1 MKEILDIYSD
11 YLLSSFGQTTATGL
25 SKLLSGD
32 LSHDQITRR
41 LGQEKL
47 TPKAWWQIVKPL
59 VRQIESEEGVLIFD
73 DSISEKPYSDENDIV
88 CWHWDHSVNR
98 SVKGINFLTAL
109 YHSNG
114 VSMPVTFELIE
125 KTEQYIDK
133 KTGKEKRR
141 SSTTKNEHLRSML
154 RQCVK
159 NLLLFRYVLADS
171 WFSSA
176 ENMRLIKEELKKE
189 FILAIKSNR
198 NVALSK
204 EDKLQ
209 GRYQKISDLGLPE
222 NEPIVVYLEK
232 VPFPLLL
239 LRQIFTNEDGSVG
252 VRYLVTSDLNLT
264 FDPLIT
270 IFKKRW
276 KVEEYHRSLKQNASL
291 RKSPTRTEKTQTNHF
306 IGSLWAFV
314 KLEMLKMKMKKNHY
328 QLKETL
334 YISAVKTALDELRRL
349 APVTLDATV
358 SA

>member
-25 SKLLSGD
+25 SKLLDGD

-41 LGQEKL
+41 LGKEKL
-47 TPKAWWQIVKPL
+47 TSKDWWKIVKPF
-59 VRQIESEEGVLIFD
+59 VRQIELEGGYLIFD

-88 CWHWDHSVNR
+88 CWHWDHSKKV
-98 SVKGINFLTAL
+98 SVKGINFITAL
-109 YHSNG
+109 YQAND
-114 VSMPVTFELIE
+114 VSLPVAFEIIE
-125 KTEQYIDK
+125 KTEQYIDQ

-141 SSTTKNEHLRSML
+141 SPVTKNEHLRAML

-159 NLLLFRYVLADS
+159 NQLLFRYVLADS

-176 ENMRLIKEELKKE
+176 ENMCLVKEELKKE
-189 FILAIKSNR
+189 FIFAIKSNR
-198 NVALSK
+198 NVALSE

-209 GRYQKISDLGLPE
+209 GQYQKISDLGLPE
-222 NEPIVVYLEK
+222 NEPIIVYFEK
-232 VPFPLLL
+232 VSFPLLL
-239 LRQIFTNEDGSVG
+239 LRQIFTNEDGSIG
-252 VRYLVTSDLNLT
+252 VRYLVTSDMSLT
-264 FDPLIT
+264 FDQFST

-276 KVEEYHRSLKQNASL
+276 KVEEYHRSLKQNTSL
-291 RKSPTRTEKTQTNHF
+291 QSSPTRKEKTQTNHF

-314 KLEMLKMKMKKNHY
+314 KIEMLKVKMKKNHY
-328 QLKETL
+328 QLKEAL

-349 APVTLDATV
+349 APVTLDAIV